1 MYNKKGIKM
10 KRIIAIQAF
19 IALTLV
25 FPSTCN
31 IIDTTQEKL
40 YKSIEKP
47 AIYNAG
53 VRAIDTTAKLISN
66 TIVKLTQLTG
76 KEKATLQKI
85 DCRLNRITENI
96 QRDEINT
103 VNTIYKDFNITN
115 KDQHTINSILSQYGE
130 FQKQYL
136 SQPHEKQCDTLE
148 STSPE
153 IVALC
158 QHMNIHPTAV
168 ELKLSHS
175 PSPHGYV
182 AAASGLAVNYQ
193 YENDTLIINKD
204 DIVHHPAITLY
215 PQFCEMSYNE
225 QLATFGHELAH
236 LASQHHENYNILAME
251 IKYLTKAHNEEIIN
265 SKYFKKLDTIH
276 ERQAEILHKDAAW
289 AAIMR
294 NKRHTSYYQNHLFLK
309 HYAQLVE
316 IDELHKLKSK
326 L

>member
-1 MYNKKGIKM
+1 MKK
-10 KRIIAIQAF
+10 IITIQTF
-19 IALTLV
+19 ISLTLV
-25 FPSTCN
+25 FSSACN
-31 IIDTTQEKL
+31 IADTAQEKL

-53 VRAIDTTAKLISN
+53 VYAVNKTAQLISH
-66 TIVKLTQLTG
+66 TIAKLTQLTG
-76 KEKATLQKI
+76 KKKIVLNKI
-85 DCRLNRITENI
+85 DCRLNQITENI
-96 QRDEINT
+96 KRDEINT
-103 VNTIYKDFNITN
+103 VNAIYKDFNITD
-115 KDQHTINSILSQYGE
+115 KDQHIINSIISQYRD

-148 STSPE
+148 STSTE

-158 QHMNIHPTAV
+158 KQMNIHPTAV

-175 PSPHGYV
+175 PSPHGHV

-193 YENDTLIINKD
+193 CENDTLIINKN

-236 LASQHHENYNILAME
+236 LASQHHESYNILAME
-251 IKYLTKAHNEEIIN
+251 IKYLTAAQKEDIIH

-294 NKRHTSYYQNHLFLK
+294 NKRNTSYYPNHLFLK

-316 IDELHKLKSK
+316 IDELHKLKNK